1 MRTAS
6 EEDAVFNLLI
16 YSANIYAISLGSGGT
31 TLSKRPKEGS
41 PLLRL

>member
-1 MRTAS
+1 MRIAS
-6 EEDAVFNLLI
+6 KEDGVFNLLI
-16 YSANIYAISLGSGGT
+16 YLANIYAIGLGFGGT